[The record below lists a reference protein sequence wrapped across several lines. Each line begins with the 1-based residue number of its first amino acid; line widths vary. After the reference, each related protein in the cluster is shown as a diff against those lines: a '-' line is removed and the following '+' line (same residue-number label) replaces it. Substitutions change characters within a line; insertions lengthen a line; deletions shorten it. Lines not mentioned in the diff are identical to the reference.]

1 MTHFKLLKI
10 TLFSLLI
17 SSFLFFSCRQKV
29 SKEEGEKQFRAFDN
43 ELIIMSKQLT
53 ETHAY
58 RLLLQLNTIENLPL
72 PFQFRTSFPGK
83 PYRYNFEMS
92 KGIYRYNKEKN
103 EMYKSA
109 PSDSIVLFF
118 PYRSEVDSMAKMII
132 TAYADEQTVWDIML
146 PVKMEAKIFL
156 GEHAVFNLYCQG
168 EIKHELPIDYL
179 IEMEFSRFKIKSTL
193 NTKLSKKKGR
203 VHTNVSILKDK
214 TEVFKF
220 ESSVI
225 ARINEDQ
232 QFDFGLLKLKAEV
245 FPIVAG
251 FHINRDKID
260 KYSTHFINDFNENS
274 SIWIY
279 GNRNRTIIGKVEL
292 KDRPNNDRLNPAIIY
307 NDGSIEYLDDFLF
320 SIAQILNVKY

>member
-1 MTHFKLLKI
+1 MTHYKLLKI
-10 TLFSLLI
+10 TLFSLVI

-29 SKEEGEKQFRAFDN
+29 TKEEGEKQFRAFDN

-53 ETHAY
+53 ESHAY
-58 RLLLQLNTIENLPL
+58 RLLVQLNTIQNLPL

-83 PYRYNFEMS
+83 PYQYNFDTS
-92 KGIYRYNKEKN
+92 KGIYLYDKEKN

-109 PSDSIVLFF
+109 SSDSIVLFF
-118 PYRSEVDSMAKMII
+118 PYQSEVDSMAKMII

-146 PVKMEAKIFL
+146 PVKMVAKIFL
-156 GEHAVFNLYCQG
+156 GERVVFNLHCQG

-179 IEMEFSRFKIKSTL
+179 LEVEFSRFKITSKL

-203 VHTNVSILKDK
+203 VQTNVSILKDK
-214 TEVFKF
+214 SEVLKL
-220 ESSVI
+220 ESNVI
-225 ARINEDQ
+225 ARINENQ
-232 QFDFGLLKLKAEV
+232 QFDFGLFNLKIKV
-245 FPIVAG
+245 FPIVAD
-251 FHINRDKID
+251 FHINRHRID
-260 KYSTHFINDFNENS
+260 KYSTHFVDDFNKNS

-279 GNRNRTIIGKVEL
+279 GNRHKTLIGKVEL
-292 KDRPNNDRLNPAIIY
+292 KDRPNNDRINPAIIY